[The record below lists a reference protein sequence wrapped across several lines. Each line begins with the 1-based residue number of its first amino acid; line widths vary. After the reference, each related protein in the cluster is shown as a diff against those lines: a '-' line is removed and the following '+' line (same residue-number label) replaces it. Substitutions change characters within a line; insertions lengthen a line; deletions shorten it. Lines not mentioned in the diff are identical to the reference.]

1 MSKKVV
7 NELTPEIVLATKE
20 ARELFRVRNSFTF
33 NLGIELIRSV
43 KNPFLIFLLPFR
55 LFSLLFFSKPQ
66 LPNVKSASRSG
77 ILIIGI
83 DRIGQ
88 NFSLQ
93 SHVLAQIISE
103 SNLGDVTLL
112 NNTLEPPKN
121 IENVEWYRIPSVREK
136 NKSRKEW
143 NIMVERLLSSVVSIS
158 RPEHVIFFGDYL
170 YRGVVDALGPLE
182 SSVPITWFLPSTGK
196 SESISTKKLPKINP
210 ISLPEFNRDIP
221 ASQSIHRILRRSES
235 ERILL
240 LDVAPKNKQLIN
252 SITQGENQFLITA
265 VQREYPLPK
274 GINLVVRMKEVIGM
288 QLEGNV
294 TLIID
299 DESPLVSSLA
309 VLNVPCLLLRT
320 GKILSPIAEEMIR
333 DMELKGTLVV
343 VRRNISDEIKH
354 SLNYLFSIP
363 YETIRHISDS
373 SKDSPNQVNYV
384 LKWLKKSNQPYN

>member
-103 SNLGDVTLL
+103 SDLGDVTLL

-343 VRRNISDEIKH
+343 VRRNISDEINH

>member
-343 VRRNISDEIKH
+343 VRRNISDEINH

-384 LKWLKKSNQPYN
+384 LKWLKKSNQSYN

>member
-1 MSKKVV
+1 
-7 NELTPEIVLATKE
+7 
-20 ARELFRVRNSFTF
+20 
-33 NLGIELIRSV
+33 
-43 KNPFLIFLLPFR
+43 
-55 LFSLLFFSKPQ
+55 
-66 LPNVKSASRSG
+66 
-77 ILIIGI
+77 
-83 DRIGQ
+83 
-88 NFSLQ
+88 
-93 SHVLAQIISE
+93 
-103 SNLGDVTLL
+103 
-112 NNTLEPPKN
+112 
-121 IENVEWYRIPSVREK
+121 
-136 NKSRKEW
+136 
-143 NIMVERLLSSVVSIS
+143 MVERLLSSVVSIS
-158 RPEHVIFFGDYL
+158 HPEHVIFFGDYL
-170 YRGVVDALGPLE
+170 YRGVVDALSPLE
-182 SSVPITWFLPSTGK
+182 SSVPITWFLSSTGK
-196 SESISTKKLPKINP
+196 SESVSTNKLPKINP

-288 QLEGNV
+288 QLEGKV

-320 GKILSPIAEEMIR
+320 GKVLSPIAEEMIR

-363 YETIRHISDS
+363 YETIRRISDS
-373 SKDSPNQVNYV
+373 GKDSTNQVNYV

>member
-103 SNLGDVTLL
+103 SDLGDVTLL

>member
-384 LKWLKKSNQPYN
+384 LKWLKKSNQSYN

>member
-55 LFSLLFFSKPQ
+55 LFNLLFFSKPQ

-83 DRIGQ
+83 DRVGQ
-88 NFSLQ
+88 NYSLQ

-103 SNLGDVTLL
+103 SDLGDVTLL
-112 NNTLEPPKN
+112 SNSLEPPKN
-121 IENVEWYRIPSVREK
+121 IESVEWYRIPSVREK

-170 YRGVVDALGPLE
+170 YRGVVDALDPLE
-182 SSVPITWFLPSTGK
+182 SSVPITWFLPITGK
-196 SESISTKKLPKINP
+196 SVSMSTKKLPKINL
-210 ISLPEFNRDIP
+210 ISLPEFNGNLP
-221 ASQSIHRILRRSES
+221 ASQSIHRILRCSKN

-240 LDVAPKNKQLIN
+240 LDVAPKNKQLMN
-252 SITQGENQFLITA
+252 SIFQSEDQFLITA
-265 VQREYPLPK
+265 MQREYPLPK

-288 QLEGNV
+288 QLEGDV

-309 VLNVPCLLLRT
+309 ILNVPCLLLRT
-320 GKILSPIAEEMIR
+320 GKRLSPIAEEMIR
-333 DMELKGTLVV
+333 DMELKGILVV
-343 VRRNISDEIKH
+343 VRRNISDEINH

-363 YETIRHISDS
+363 YEKISPISRS
-373 SKDSPNQVNYV
+373 SKNSPNHVNYV
-384 LKWLKKSNQPYN
+384 LKWLKRSNQSYN

>member
-1 MSKKVV
+1 MSKKVA

-55 LFSLLFFSKPQ
+55 LFSLIFFSKPQ

-83 DRIGQ
+83 DKVGQ
-88 NFSLQ
+88 NFSSQ
-93 SHVLAQIISE
+93 SHMLAQIISE
-103 SNLGDVTLL
+103 SDLGDVTLL

-158 RPEHVIFFGDYL
+158 RPKHVIFFGDYL

-196 SESISTKKLPKINP
+196 SESVSTKKLPKINP
-210 ISLPEFNRDIP
+210 ISLPEFNRGTP

-235 ERILL
+235 ERVIL
-240 LDVAPKNKQLIN
+240 LDVAPKSKQLIN

-265 VQREYPLPK
+265 VQREHPLPK

-294 TLIID
+294 TLVID
-299 DESPLVSSLA
+299 DESPLVSSLGI
-309 VLNVPCLLLRT
+309 LKVPCLLLRT
-320 GKILSPIAEEMIR
+320 GKRLSPIVEEMIR

-343 VRRNISDEIKH
+343 VRRNISDEINH

-363 YETIRHISDS
+363 YETIRHISGS
-373 SKDSPNQVNYV
+373 SKESPNQVNYV
-384 LKWLKKSNQPYN
+384 LKWLKKSNQSYN